1 MRVDQIMSR
10 EVVGVP
16 PGASL
21 REVARVLLEHGI
33 SGVPVLSDEGK
44 VLGVVSEGDVLVKAG
59 ASLGHQEHAANWLFG
74 DDEGL
79 GLKRRAQTAA
89 EAMSRPAI
97 TVDPHC
103 TVAEA
108 ARLMVRRSVNR
119 LPVVDEGR
127 LVGIVTRT
135 DVVRAF
141 ARPDSDLLEQIRTE
155 VLLETLWIDPA
166 TVEVTVEEGEVVV
179 TGEVE
184 TRTVAELV
192 PVYVS
197 LVPGVLSVD
206 VSRLAWRTDTRAE
219 RHHASRL

>member
-10 EVVGVP
+10 EVVGVA

-59 ASLGHQEHAANWLFG
+59 ASLSRQEHAANWLFG
-74 DDEGL
+74 DDERL
-79 GLKRRAQTAA
+79 RLKRRAQTAA
-89 EAMSRPAI
+89 EAMSCPAI

-119 LPVVDEGR
+119 LPVVDDGR

-141 ARPDSDLLEQIRTE
+141 ARPDSDLLEQIRSE
-155 VLLETLWIDPA
+155 VLLETLWIDP
-166 TVEVTVEEGEVVV
+166 VSVDVTVEEGEVTV

-184 TRTVAELV
+184 TRTVADLV

-219 RHHASRL
+219 RAHASRL